1 MLGKLVGAAKEIVV
15 AWRYG
20 VSDYVDAYAFVF
32 NLASLPVAV
41 WLGVLTVVLMPF
53 SAKMGSAESPSTRL
67 FRSEALGW
75 TIVLGGGLGLAF
87 ALGMP
92 AALERGWLGL
102 GGESLQHALGMVRQM
117 GWILPF
123 GFGASLLSVFLMAD
137 GKHRSTLFEA
147 VPAATIIAFLTLPAG
162 LGFDALLWGTIAGF
176 LFHFAGVSLSLVRRG
191 VLAMP
196 RLTAASPAWPM
207 FWSGFGVVAAGQALM
222 SITSVVDQFI
232 AAPMPTGS
240 VATLGYAN
248 RLLFLVLGLLALTV
262 TRSTLPVFSDM
273 ASGPRAPMHA
283 FALMW
288 ARRVVIMSIAAVA
301 VGWALAPW
309 AVAQLFERG
318 AFTPED
324 SAAVA
329 GAVRFGLVQT
339 PAYVFSLTLA
349 TLMAASGRFGTIFVS
364 GVIGLVVKVLS
375 AIVLSRHF
383 GLDGLMLSATVLY
396 LSTSAFFLVV
406 LRR

>member
-1 MLGKLVGAAKEIVV
+1 MGAAKEIVV

-32 NLASLPVAV
+32 SLASLPVAV
-41 WLGVLTVVLMPF
+41 WLGVLTVVLMPL
-53 SAKMGSAESPSTRL
+53 SAKIGSAESPTTLL

-75 TIVLGGGLGLAF
+75 TIMLGGGLGLAF
-87 ALGMP
+87 SLGMP
-92 AALERGWLGL
+92 IALERGWLGL
-102 GGESLQHALGMVRQM
+102 GGASLQYALGMVRQM
-117 GWILPF
+117 GWILPL
-123 GFGASLLSVFLMAD
+123 GFCASLLSVFLMAD

-147 VPAATIIAFLTLPAG
+147 VPAATIIAFLAMPAG
-162 LGFDALLWGTIAGF
+162 LGFDVLVWGTIAGF
-176 LFHFAGVSLSLVRRG
+176 LLHFAGVSLSLVRRG

-222 SITSVVDQFI
+222 SITSVVDQFL
-232 AAPMPTGS
+232 AAPMPTGT

-262 TRSTLPVFSDM
+262 TRSTLPVFSEM
-273 ASGPRAPMHA
+273 ASGPKASMHA

-288 ARRVVIMSIAAVA
+288 CRRVVLISIVAVA
-301 VGWALAPW
+301 VGWSLAPW
-309 AVAQLFERG
+309 VVAQLFERG

-324 SAAVA
+324 SVAVA
-329 GAVRFGLVQT
+329 RAVRFGLIQT

-349 TLMAASGRFGTIFVS
+349 TLMAASGRYVAIFLS
-364 GVIGLVVKVLS
+364 GLIGLVVKALS
-375 AIVLSRHF
+375 AMVLSRHL

-396 LSTSAFFLVV
+396 LSTTAFFLVV
-406 LRR
+406 LRRSA